1 MAKSTHKVDMHEK
14 ILKLSIPLFAETGF
28 DGVSMRDVA
37 VAVGLTPAALY
48 YHFSNKEQLYVDTV
62 AYAFREVTNLLKAAI
77 EAAPTPLEQLES
89 IIGVSI
95 KMLSKNKPLVR
106 LIQWV
111 KLDSNRQHPKKLATA
126 ALNELF
132 LTVQKLVGKLGSGY
146 NSSRLLISIA
156 SMVVFP
162 FEIEDTC
169 RFLSGYQSQ
178 NTDPAV
184 LTKHVIQL
192 LRQSLPATECANQ

>member
-1 MAKSTHKVDMHEK
+1 
-14 ILKLSIPLFAETGF
+14 
-28 DGVSMRDVA
+28 
-37 VAVGLTPAALY
+37 
-48 YHFSNKEQLYVDTV
+48 
-62 AYAFREVTNLLKAAI
+62 
-77 EAAPTPLEQLES
+77 
-89 IIGVSI
+89 
-95 KMLSKNKPLVR
+95 
-106 LIQWV
+106 
-111 KLDSNRQHPKKLATA
+111 
-126 ALNELF
+126 LF
-132 LTVQKLVGKLGSGY
+132 LTVQKLVAKLGSGY

-169 RFLSGYQSQ
+169 RFLSGYQLQ